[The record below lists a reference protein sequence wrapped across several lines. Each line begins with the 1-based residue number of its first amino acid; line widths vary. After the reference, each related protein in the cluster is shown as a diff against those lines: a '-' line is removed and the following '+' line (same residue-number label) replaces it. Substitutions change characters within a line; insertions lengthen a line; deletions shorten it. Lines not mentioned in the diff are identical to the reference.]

1 MIDPVSPPSKSSQL
15 WVLVGTPTQG
25 PGPSSPLVT
34 GFSHSGLLA
43 APEEQGFTSGPLS
56 LLMGAPAL
64 NVLPWDMHKTPS
76 LISSRP
82 LPYVTCSAQPSL
94 IFLISQ
100 HTTSTSSL
108 THHLPSLSVSP
119 WHLLTSAM
127 VQMFLLSL
135 LIVCLPLSTLEF
147 KDQEDGDFYC
157 FIF

>member
-1 MIDPVSPPSKSSQL
+1 MSRPSKSLQL
-15 WVLVGTPTQG
+15 WVLVGTPTRG

-43 APEEQGFTSGPLS
+43 APEEQGFTFGPLP

-64 NVLPWDMHKTPS
+64 NVLPRDMHRTPS

-82 LPYVTCSAQPSL
+82 LPYVICSAQPSL

-108 THHLPSLSVSP
+108 TPHLPSLSNVSP

-127 VQMFLLSL
+127 VQMFLLSS
-135 LIVCLPLSTLEF
+135 LIVCLPLSSLEF